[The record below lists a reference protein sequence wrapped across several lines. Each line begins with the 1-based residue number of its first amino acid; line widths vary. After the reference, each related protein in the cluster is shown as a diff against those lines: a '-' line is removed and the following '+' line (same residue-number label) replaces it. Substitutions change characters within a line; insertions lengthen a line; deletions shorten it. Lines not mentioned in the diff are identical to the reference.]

1 MNIKLLIF
9 AAIFPVIAGCASQ
22 RISGED
28 PVNRAL
34 KICGLGIDAKSA
46 DAYKAVFDGIK
57 GTASFVS
64 EASEAVDTQVGI
76 LIKQADMKS
85 DPGVRM
91 AAEEMKATRECVV
104 RQVDLTRPAS
114 KSELLEQCRLDVQ
127 RKISPP
133 GNMQY
138 GVLRNWNQASGKLSD
153 SDVVIMA
160 GYFDAGG
167 DRSFNLRAKCDVSGG
182 KFNESAVERQ

>member
-1 MNIKLLIF
+1 MNIKLLILI
-9 AAIFPVIAGCASQ
+9 AISPVVAGCASQ

-34 KICGLGIDAKSA
+34 KICGLGIDAKLA

-64 EASEAVDTQVGI
+64 EASEALDTQVGI
-76 LIKQADMKS
+76 LFKQADMKS

-104 RQVDLTRPAS
+104 RQVDLKTSQQLRTLGAMPSRCSTQNFASNTR
-114 KSELLEQCRLDVQ
+114 
-127 RKISPP
+127 
-133 GNMQY
+133 Y
-138 GVLRNWNQASGKLSD
+138 GVLRSQSSIRKLSD
-153 SDVVIMA
+153 RRCNN
-160 GYFDAGG
+160 GWLF
-167 DRSFNLRAKCDVSGG
+167 RRWR
-182 KFNESAVERQ
+182 E